1 MKKQLNKL
9 FGGLRKPTDAH
20 DGKTATSP
28 PPAPMSPPV
37 VVVDARLT
45 KMTPRMKDIAMAC
58 KLMIAAMKRDGTSAD
73 VAKLTTSVHTATK
86 TMHEMA
92 GDGCIQR
99 YFASD
104 AGTAF
109 CDQSTFPALVVE
121 TLDRLRLF
129 FVVEHVKT
137 LGALETPLD
146 PQVDACMGM
155 LGACLLALCGNSRV
169 MESYRCELGNLLRLA
184 AEIYTPSCFGLRS
197 YICNAIDAAT
207 LNAGAVW
214 YLHDSRAIER
224 SLATMRQLTYATA
237 VTPTNAATA
246 ISTMHSLALEADA
259 LPLDTHLAVSRA
271 LGLVQTSAPDAVEEV
286 RSPEH
291 TFTLANHDAAVGL
304 SVLIRLVVA
313 SAKHALIL
321 VHDFHAAR
329 GYDVLWSV
337 YRSANDSAVA
347 LYRML
352 LPLGDGPESV
362 RNEAA
367 IVALKDHVV
376 EKLDDEQR
384 IGLFALLTSV
394 YTGDVATF
402 TRLEPRQH
410 VLASLVSKLPQVMW
424 AAQPSVLLAVEAVG
438 VVADFGL
445 VRDSLS
451 VLCALCMDASTQELD
466 TVTDHSFAVRACDT
480 LRRLLDAA
488 PTEHPLRSALVE
500 FGLVDRGL
508 VAVVATTADRSPEA
522 LAPVRHVLQAWA
534 GLGAGLFMRNAAAAA
549 RWRATDAAT
558 HLEKLL
564 LALVL
569 DRETCTAL
577 ISIPCTLAEID
588 TDDNVQGDVARALGL
603 CQTYSTDTTHLSPAI
618 TLLRCLLTAHVRV
631 QRLFVCCVRGT
642 EVLLELLSNLPCEE
656 THLRNELLSILS
668 VLWRT
673 TDLCD
678 YASANDLYAV
688 LASHLVRWIDV
699 DGAALLELVLGL
711 AFEIRE
717 TDVCVHHAA
726 AASVLCSLLTSV
738 SSPAEWINA
747 WYTRVLQRLRSPEK
761 AQLVAAG
768 LFRWLLPL
776 VTASSDSALYVPL
789 LRCFAYDAMPLPQL
803 RDCLRVVH
811 ALPPSLGLGF
821 LYELVKASNVPHTRF
836 GPKALTHVASD
847 KVWPTTSGYSI
858 ACWLQF
864 TPPTTSVVAKSVTT
878 SLALCEGV
886 LDFDDCGPQYAV
898 LVGSTLTLYA
908 SKDAAVTGANDAV
921 TLDVVDVVT
930 DNLDDP
936 LAFGVVPRGGAGA
949 IHARAETDADWNMWL
964 RALAQVASPRPIA
977 PLLSLYAADQPLCYT
992 RVYFDGSLRIDAAS
1006 STKKSSVIFKNVEM
1020 GLFLGSWHH
1029 IVLTHR
1035 KSVVGSSLVTLY
1047 IDGAEVTSKKLHY
1060 PASLA
1065 PTALRV
1071 TLGHDPQCPSATSG
1085 HDLCL
1090 GPVWLLADVL
1100 PPIGATVMFL
1110 QGPSFGHR
1118 FTGNTTAYGALYDWT
1133 EAVMCHLLHR
1143 LSGRRVDVSRAAKRL
1158 GLLKCLAATQREW
1171 ALPAHDKV
1179 GDDDE
1184 VAPIE
1189 LGFRAFLEA
1198 NCKLSTLGRELLH
1211 VVSSFKWPDDL
1222 VLYASP
1228 SIDVLPESVLPLD
1241 LPRRL
1246 PSLGGLHSVLLP
1258 WLTRITTTDEMEMAL
1273 RVLVRCLKASA
1284 SVLAAFLET
1293 HGHYWLAAFAQAHS
1307 ALLDDRI
1314 LQTLCKTA
1322 ISGSLKLD
1330 AACMDAAF
1338 TARADKFPFP
1348 VIVNSHAMAQL
1359 VLNPVVRG
1367 SLSSPLQHLLLRLV
1381 SYLLHPANPN
1391 ALFNAR
1397 QLRHSSFVHWL
1408 LGYLG
1413 ALTRTPQ
1420 SVEAPSLVEAV
1431 LSLFR
1436 AFLVM
1441 EAHID
1446 DVIAVSDRL
1455 LMTLA
1460 DPNGGA
1466 LRRCLL
1472 RHMLTEL
1479 DGPGSV
1485 LGRTLVDA
1493 VMFRLASDKKTKASA
1508 LPQWYLVGAPDKP
1521 IVFSP
1526 DGLEVV
1532 LMEILLLAPSTP
1544 SGMSPDALLAERVLM
1559 TLAQAQPAFGAH
1571 LLVNTHL
1578 ARRLRQGISLHRE
1591 HASAL
1596 VPLLAFVAL
1605 IPLPHVHCDAA
1616 SMRDAFPEPSRYTPV
1631 AMDRVCVDAVWDLVG
1646 CLWSKNQSDDA
1657 SELTTLESLSW
1668 LTARLGADSLVFQAL
1683 CRSSSLFLSVV
1694 MDCIKRL
1701 TDVLLPAETISHM
1714 AAVCLETFLCK
1725 ALLER
1730 DDWGD
1735 HMLFTL
1741 WRWRDLETGLA
1752 DWLSMLLRIVER
1764 TEMLT
1769 AHCSIVAMKN
1779 LCGLCLGLLRESV
1792 LPLDLPRTPAEPYVT
1807 KPVAWAPALTLS
1819 VTTFLLQALE
1829 HCNAPEKT
1837 PILGAEVQQYFYSL
1851 LVFATQGFVL
1861 QGIYTAHDFGDDH
1874 CRLLEHLVAHKE
1886 LLLQQT
1892 KGSCVLVYGA
1902 APSANDAVSSGFRLH
1917 MRQLSMHGHQKE
1929 LVVGPETDKS
1939 FAMCLATALFR
1950 MLLDDKEAV
1959 TWVAVQLWQ
1968 FLITQ
1973 RPMLVQDLLV
1983 VEPKTTLLPSMSTS
1997 SAKKEGINLYVR
2009 GMDQLLAIDAPTS
2022 PAWPAFAAWVTAQ
2035 YPILNDVLPARTDP
2049 MFDLFVDVLENVL
2062 AVRKSSATKVEVAIH
2077 IPIDPTLPS
2086 PSPSVGAAVP
2096 EPSLM
2101 AASRLLVA
2109 TNDQQLHQ
2117 VEESM
2122 REAATQWQHIAP
2134 RSLWANVDGSA
2145 SSLVVSSSS
2154 VYQASWMGPMTLDGT
2169 EGPCRMRRRLK
2180 PRKNAPMD
2188 DTNELSLKQAVV
2200 RTHPSLEFHDMVEVY
2215 RQLQYKSSESPCHR
2229 VSLKEVSCK
2238 YQQTRDHLHEL
2249 GVDATPRMVAEAI
2262 AQRFF
2267 TPEAA
2272 LGISMAVLEDVQSIL
2287 SANDETS
2294 SLPSTLFDMADS
2306 EAMQTS
2312 VLRKPSTNDIH
2323 DEDERDDERDEKP
2336 APDVT
2341 SDGSDDEDECDR
2353 PSTASVLSV
2362 DLDDGSVSSPRAL
2375 APETLAVDRNMYGSI
2390 LRYLHRHDQVPL
2402 RCCNAG
2408 YLCGMGKALGVLVF
2422 CREALYFIEGYS
2434 AVDGSEPVSKR
2445 KTHLQVLVDLTD
2457 VLKAKANALRIVC
2470 DKAKA
2475 SNATLRKWR
2484 LPYGEI
2490 KQFYRMKYQLRP
2502 IGLEFVDTNGGTFF
2516 CTFDARSDRD
2526 DVFHALF
2533 GMPIHNSIYW
2543 AHVLRQG
2550 PLGSMKRLRR
2560 SLTKQWLRGAM
2571 SNFEYLIELN
2581 AMAGRSFNDLTQYPV
2596 FPWVLADYTSD
2607 VLDLTAPST
2616 YRDLTK
2622 PMGALGPTRAAQ
2634 FYERYQAMSVEGFD
2648 APAFH
2653 YGTHYSCS
2661 AYVTYYLLR
2670 LEPFS
2675 AMAKELQGGDFDK
2688 ADRLFRNIGASWAS
2702 ASRENLQ
2709 SGTVVDD
2716 VLLPPWARSDPR
2728 EFVRLHRQALESRYV
2743 SENLHHWID
2752 LIFGCKQ
2759 RGDAAV
2765 ESLNVFMHMTYEG
2778 TIDLDAI
2785 DDPILREATL
2795 AQIENF
2801 GQTPSKLFN
2810 SPHPQRKVPT
2820 LHLQSHSSLMTHAH
2834 DLSLNAP
2841 SRCETTKVAS
2851 SVETYVKWHTP
2862 LAPALVSIGKEYVH
2876 LKKASASHVLQNE
2889 AIGDVKLCADKLV
2902 CRGLGSVLV
2911 PPRLKKCIDYG
2922 KHGHLVLRALPKAK
2936 PLLVLEDVHLG
2947 AIRCA
2952 VFADDGLTLVSGGD
2966 DGVVNVIECVKLHG
2980 QRHFS
2985 HKGKLAGHDAPVLS
2999 VAINKAFNLVLS
3011 GSADLTAIVW
3021 DLRSQAYL
3029 RELCGHMTPLLH
3041 VGINGA
3047 NGNLMTASSTE
3058 LRVWS
3063 LNGDLLACA
3072 VLPALGLHPI
3082 TAAVSSRCDVWQNGV
3097 VVVTGHANGTLTCW
3111 GLQFPSDVETDQLQT
3126 SKKEEPVAPA
3136 SVLSPRQRKPV
3147 AVAGEDKIVPSC
3159 RLYVMKLLL
3168 EHRAAVTAIALTA
3181 DQRQVVTGDADGVC
3195 IRWHDDSLGATPFS

>member
-9 FGGLRKPTDAH
+9 FGGLRKPTEAH
-20 DGKTATSP
+20 DGKPATTP
-28 PPAPMSPPV
+28 PPAPTPPPV
-37 VVVDARLT
+37 VVAVDARLT

-73 VAKLTTSVHTATK
+73 VAKLATSVQTATK
-86 TMHEMA
+86 AILEMA
-92 GDGCIQR
+92 GDGCIQQ

-129 FVVEHVKT
+129 FVVEHVQT
-137 LGALETPLD
+137 LGASESPMD
-146 PQVDACMGM
+146 PQVETCITT
-155 LGACLLALCGNSRV
+155 LGACLLALCGNPRV
-169 MESYRCELGNLLRLA
+169 MESYRCELGNLLRLV
-184 AEIYTPSCFGLRS
+184 AEIYTPSCYGLRS
-197 YICNAIDAAT
+197 SISNAIDAAT

-237 VTPTNAATA
+237 VTSANAATA
-246 ISTMHSLALEADA
+246 ISTLHSLALEADA
-259 LPLDTHLAVSRA
+259 PPLDTHLAVSRA
-271 LGLVQTSAPDAVEEV
+271 LGLVQTTAPDAVEEV
-286 RSPEH
+286 RAPEH

-304 SVLIRLVVA
+304 SALIRLVVA

-321 VHDFHAAR
+321 VQDFHAAR

-337 YRSANDSAVA
+337 YRCAKESAEA

-384 IGLFALLTSV
+384 VGLFALLTCV
-394 YTGDVATF
+394 YTGDVATY

-410 VLASLVSKLPQVMW
+410 VLASLVSKLPQVAW

-445 VRDSLS
+445 VRDSIS
-451 VLCALCMDASTQELD
+451 VLCALCMDASTQELE
-466 TVTDHSFAVRACDT
+466 TISDHSFAVRACGT

-488 PTEHPLRSALVE
+488 PTEHPLRASLVE

-508 VAVVATTADRSPEA
+508 VAMVAATANRSPEA

-534 GLGAGLFMRNAAAAA
+534 GLGAALFVRNAAAAA
-549 RWRATDAAT
+549 RWRPTDAPT

-564 LALVL
+564 NALIL
-569 DRETCTAL
+569 DTETSMAL

-588 TDDNVQGDVARALGL
+588 TDDNVIGDVVRVLGL
-603 CQTYSTDTTHLSPAI
+603 CQTYSTDMTRLAPAVA
-618 TLLRCLLTAHVRV
+618 LLQCLLTAHERV
-631 QRLFVCCVRGT
+631 QRLYVCRVRGI
-642 EVLLELLSNLPCEE
+642 EALLALLSTLPCDE
-656 THLRNELLSILS
+656 TRLRNELLNILTL
-668 VLWRT
+668 LWRT
-673 TDLCD
+673 PDLCD
-678 YASANDLYAV
+678 YTFANDLYTM
-688 LASHLVRWIDV
+688 LATHLVRWLDA

-717 TDVCVHHAA
+717 AEVHVHHAA
-726 AASVLCSLLTSV
+726 AVSVLCHLLGAV
-738 SSPAEWINA
+738 SSPAEWIHT
-747 WYTRVLQRLRSPEK
+747 WYTSVLQRLRSPEK

-776 VTASSDSALYVPL
+776 VVASPDPALYVPL
-789 LRCFAYDAMPLPQL
+789 LRCIAHDAMPLPQL

-811 ALPPSLGLGF
+811 ALPPSLGLAF
-821 LYELVKASNVPHTRF
+821 LYELVKAPTVPHTRF

-847 KVWPTTSGYSI
+847 KVWPTTSGYSV

-864 TPPTTSVVAKSVTT
+864 TPPTTSVVAKNVTT

-886 LDFDDCGPQYAV
+886 LEFDDCGPQYAV

-908 SKDAAVTGANDAV
+908 NKDAAVAGATDAV

-936 LAFGVVPRGGAGA
+936 LAFGIVPRGGAGA
-949 IHARAETDADWNMWL
+949 IHARAETDADWNMWQ

-977 PLLSLYAADQPLCYT
+977 PLLSLYATDQPLCYT
-992 RVYFDGSLRIDAAS
+992 RIYFDGSLRIDAAS
-1006 STKKSSVIFKNVEM
+1006 STKKASVVFKNVEM

-1065 PTALRV
+1065 PSALRV
-1071 TLGHDPQCPSATSG
+1071 TLGHDPQCPSATAG

-1090 GPVWLLADVL
+1090 GPLWLLADVL

-1118 FTGNTTAYGALYDWT
+1118 FTGNSTAYGALYDWT

-1158 GLLKCLAATQREW
+1158 GLLKCLASTQREW
-1171 ALPAHDKV
+1171 ALPTHDKV

-1198 NCKLSTLGRELLH
+1198 NCKLSTLGREVLQL
-1211 VVSSFKWPDDL
+1211 VSSFKWPDDL

-1228 SIDVLPESVLPLD
+1228 CIDVLPESVLPLD

-1246 PSLGGLHSVLLP
+1246 PSLGGLHAVLLP
-1258 WLTRITTTDEMEMAL
+1258 WFAKITTTDEMETAL

-1284 SVLAAFLET
+1284 SLLAAFLET
-1293 HGHYWLAAFAQAHS
+1293 HGHHWLAAFAQAHS
-1307 ALLDDRI
+1307 ALLDDRA

-1330 AACMDAAF
+1330 VACMDAAF

-1348 VIVNSHAMAQL
+1348 VVVNAHAMTQL
-1359 VLNPVVRG
+1359 VLNPLLRG
-1367 SLSSPLQHLLLRLV
+1367 CLSSLLQHLLLRLV
-1381 SYLLHPANPN
+1381 SYLLHPVNPN

-1397 QLRHSSFVHWL
+1397 QLRHCSFVQWL

-1420 SVEAPSLVEAV
+1420 SAEAPSLIEAV
-1431 LSLFR
+1431 LCLFR

-1446 DVIAVSDRL
+1446 DAIAVSDRL

-1472 RHMLTEL
+1472 RHILAEL

-1493 VMFRLASDKKTKASA
+1493 VVFRLASDKKMKASV
-1508 LPQWYLVGAPDKP
+1508 LPQWYLGGAIDKP
-1521 IVFSP
+1521 LVFSP
-1526 DGLEVV
+1526 DGFEVV

-1544 SGMSPDALLAERVLM
+1544 SGMSPDALLAQRVLM

-1571 LLVNTHL
+1571 LLVNAHL
-1578 ARRLRQGISLHRE
+1578 ARRLRQGIALHRG

-1596 VPLLAFVAL
+1596 LPLLAFVAL
-1605 IPLPHVHCDAA
+1605 IPLPRVQCDAA
-1616 SMRDAFPEPSRYTPV
+1616 AMGDAFPEPSRYTPV
-1631 AMDRVCVDAVWDLVG
+1631 AMDRVCVDAVWDLLG
-1646 CLWSKNQSDDA
+1646 FLWSKNQADDA
-1657 SELTTLESLSW
+1657 SELTTLESVSW
-1668 LTARLGADSLVFQAL
+1668 LTARLDADSLVFQAL
-1683 CRSSSLFLSVV
+1683 CRSSNLFLSVV
-1694 MDCIKRL
+1694 IDCIGRL
-1701 TDVLLPAETISHM
+1701 TDVLMPAETISHM
-1714 AAVCLETFLCK
+1714 AAVCLETFLRK

-1741 WRWRDLETGLA
+1741 WRWRDAETGLA
-1752 DWLSMLLRIVER
+1752 DWLNMLLRIVNH

-1779 LCGLCLGLLRESV
+1779 LCGLCLGLLRLAVSDAKG
-1792 LPLDLPRTPAEPYVT
+1792 PKKGYVT
-1807 KPVAWAPALTLS
+1807 KPAAWTPALTLS
-1819 VTTFLLQALE
+1819 VTTFLFQALE
-1829 HCNAPEKT
+1829 LCNAPEKT

-1851 LVFATQGFVL
+1851 LVFATQGFIL
-1861 QGIYTAHDFGDDH
+1861 QGIYTAHDYGDDH
-1874 CRLLEHLVAHKE
+1874 CRLLEHLVTHKE

-1902 APSANDAVSSGFRLH
+1902 APSANDAVSTGFRLH
-1917 MRQLSMHGHQKE
+1917 MRQLSLHGHQKE

-1983 VEPKTTLLPSMSTS
+1983 VEPKSTLLPSMSTS
-1997 SAKKEGINLYVR
+1997 SAKKEGLNLYVR

-2022 PAWPAFAAWVTAQ
+2022 PAWPTFAAWVTAQ

-2049 MFDLFVDVLENVL
+2049 MFDLFVDVLENIL

-2077 IPIDPTLPS
+2077 IPIEPTLPS

-2109 TNDQQLHQ
+2109 TNDQQMHQ

-2122 REAATQWQHIAP
+2122 REAATQWQHVAP
-2134 RSLWANVDGSA
+2134 RSLWANVEGSA
-2145 SSLVVSSSS
+2145 TSLVVSSSS

-2180 PRKNAPMD
+2180 PRDRAVMD
-2188 DTNELSLKQAVV
+2188 DANEVSTKMAPVV
-2200 RTHPSLEFHDMVEVY
+2200 THPSLEFHDMVEVY
-2215 RQLQYKSSESPCHR
+2215 RQLQYKSSESSCR
-2229 VSLKEVSCK
+2229 VSFKEVSCK

-2249 GVDATPRMVAEAI
+2249 GADATPRLVAEAI
-2262 AQRFF
+2262 VQRFF
-2267 TPEAA
+2267 TPDSA
-2272 LGISMAVLEDVQSIL
+2272 LGISPGVLEDVQSTL
-2287 SANDETS
+2287 SGSENR
-2294 SLPSTLFDMADS
+2294 LPSTLFDMADS

-2312 VLRKPSTNDIH
+2312 VLRKPSTNDVH
-2323 DEDERDDERDEKP
+2323 DDDERDDEKDEKP
-2336 APDVT
+2336 LPDVT

-2353 PSTASVLSV
+2353 PSTASVMSV
-2362 DLDDGSVSSPRAL
+2362 DLDEISVLSPRAS

-2434 AVDGSEPVSKR
+2434 AIDGSEPVSKR

-2470 DKAKA
+2470 DKTKS

-2502 IGLEFVDTNGGTFF
+2502 TGLEFVDTNGGTFF

-2550 PLGSMKRLRR
+2550 PLGSMKRLRQ

-2596 FPWVLADYTSD
+2596 FPW
-2607 VLDLTAPST
+2607 
-2616 YRDLTK
+2616 
-2622 PMGALGPTRAAQ
+2622 
-2634 FYERYQAMSVEGFD
+2634 
-2648 APAFH
+2648 
-2653 YGTHYSCS
+2653 
-2661 AYVTYYLLR
+2661 
-2670 LEPFS
+2670 
-2675 AMAKELQGGDFDK
+2675 
-2688 ADRLFRNIGASWAS
+2688 
-2702 ASRENLQ
+2702 
-2709 SGTVVDD
+2709 
-2716 VLLPPWARSDPR
+2716 
-2728 EFVRLHRQALESRYV
+2728 YV

-2759 RGDAAV
+2759 RGEAAV
-2765 ESLNVFMHMTYEG
+2765 DALNVFMHMTYEG

-2785 DDPILREATL
+2785 EDPVLREATL

-2810 SPHPQRKVPT
+2810 SPHPQRKMPT

-2841 SRCETTKVAS
+2841 S

-2862 LAPALVSIGKEYVH
+2862 LAPPLVSIGKEYVH
-2876 LKKASASHVLQNE
+2876 LKKASIAHVLQNE

-2911 PPRLKKCIDYG
+2911 PPRLKKCVDYG
-2922 KHGHLVLRALPKAK
+2922 KHGHLILRALPKAK
-2936 PLLVLEDVHLG
+2936 PLVVLEDVHLS

-3021 DLRSQAYL
+3021 DLRSQVYL
-3029 RELCGHMTPLLH
+3029 RELCGHVTPLLH

-3047 NGNLMTASSTE
+3047 NGNLMTASATE

-3082 TAAVSSRCDVWQNGV
+3082 TAAVTSRCDVWQNGV
-3097 VVVTGHANGTLTCW
+3097 VVVTGHANGTLACW
-3111 GLQFPSDVETDQLQT
+3111 GLQYPSDVEGDQMQT
-3126 SKKEEPVAPA
+3126 SKKDEPVAPA

-3147 AVAGEDKIVPSC
+3147 AVAGHGKIVPSC

-3181 DQRQVVTGDADGVC
+3181 DQRQVVSGDADGVC